1 MELTIQAGSGQNVLP
16 VLPLPTLPSTLSK
29 MTSSSVPLLGL
40 ALATASVPA
49 AGLGC
54 GRRATEA
61 DCRLIVDRSV
71 ELESREMSETDPKTI
86 ADREARIRA
95 ELEDQIKECESRR
108 VTDRTMGCVQSAKSS
123 QELETCLR

>member
-1 MELTIQAGSGQNVLP
+1 
-16 VLPLPTLPSTLSK
+16 
-29 MTSSSVPLLGL
+29 MTSSPFHLLGL
-40 ALATASVPA
+40 ALATASFP
-49 AGLGC
+49 GMIGC
-54 GRRATEA
+54 GRRATEV

-71 ELESREMSETDPKTI
+71 ELQSKEMSETDPKTI

-108 VTDRTMGCVQSAKSS
+108 VTDRTMSCVQNAKSS